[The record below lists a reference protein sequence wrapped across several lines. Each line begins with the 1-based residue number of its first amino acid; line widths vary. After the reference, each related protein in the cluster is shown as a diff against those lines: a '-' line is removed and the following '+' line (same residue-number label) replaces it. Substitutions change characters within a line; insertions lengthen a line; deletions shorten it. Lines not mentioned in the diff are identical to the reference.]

1 LLYSEK
7 QILISDRVSDC
18 CFWLEWDAGGV
29 LVWCTRC
36 CRGGETVFF
45 AGTGEEKWDKGI
57 PYGFGWTDC
66 ERSVWVWVFQV
77 CPLPLF
83 IEGGEGA

>member
-1 LLYSEK
+1 M
-7 QILISDRVSDC
+7 
-18 CFWLEWDAGGV
+18 
-29 LVWCTRC
+29 
-36 CRGGETVFF
+36 VFF

-57 PYGFGWTDC
+57 PSGFGWTDC
-66 ERSVWVWVFQV
+66 ERSVWVWVFQF